1 MFPLDNISSLY
12 YFQSEILLC
21 FGVLSLLVVSVYKN
35 ASIKSFYITVSTL
48 LLSLISTFYLIFEQA
63 NFTSGFKFLFLGSIV
78 IDFYSNFFKVI
89 FLLSVLAIILL
100 TYNNKE
106 VKREDW
112 SEYYCLILITTLG
125 MFLMSSSLNLLMI
138 YLAIEMVSIPSY
150 MLAGFNHNDRGS
162 NEASMKYVLYGSFAS
177 GLMLFG
183 MSWIYG
189 QAGSLYLNDIGEY
202 IMSATQFQFTSLIY
216 KCTKVNGIVLL
227 AKDWKKFP
235 LV

>member
-12 YFQSEILLC
+12 YFQSELLLC
-21 FGVLSLLVVSVYKN
+21 FGILTLLVVSVYKN

-48 LLSLISTFYLIFEQA
+48 LLSLLSTFYLIFDQA

-138 YLAIEMVSIPSY
+138 
-150 MLAGFNHNDRGS
+150 
-162 NEASMKYVLYGSFAS
+162 
-177 GLMLFG
+177 
-183 MSWIYG
+183 
-189 QAGSLYLNDIGEY
+189 
-202 IMSATQFQFTSLIY
+202 
-216 KCTKVNGIVLL
+216 
-227 AKDWKKFP
+227 
-235 LV
+235 